1 MTFSK
6 RSLLFGALLLATA
19 GCGDDS
25 TPPVPGPS
33 EPTLSQEPLWSLE
46 RSTQNGAACFG
57 NSFAFADINGDGR
70 KDLVAALP
78 SCSWAATQGMGKVA
92 LYAGADSFFSP
103 EAVLGDM
110 TWQNTNS
117 RTSGRAMTVAAGN
130 VNGDAYADLL
140 VRGFYGV
147 QVFTGKADLNTVLTA
162 PVFRVPGNGIFST
175 AYFSDLNGDGL
186 DDLVSLRAGNASI
199 YLATPQA
206 SGAPF
211 TLVRTLPATASA
223 QVGDTNGD
231 GVADLLITVDEASSL
246 YLGCKTGSTQVCE
259 GPVTAQPVW
268 TSSLTLQS
276 VFPDQNGDGHVEFFV
291 GDYTDGRAW
300 LHLSE
305 GPTGVPST
313 VAAWY
318 VAGDPLFPGFGRTFE
333 PVGDLNGDGRKSE
346 FIVSA
351 VGRLYLY
358 TPEQGL
364 SEALRPSW
372 AFPEGDS
379 FEAAQQGLTGFQ
391 LLPAGDLTGD
401 GRDDLIIGIPPT
413 PQSPKPGKVI
423 VLAGGKVPDQ
433 NPAPFLPE
441 KRNCVASTSGKPD
454 ITVDGDVLGR
464 SLYVERKTFSDTSCE
479 VLEGCVGGAGER
491 RLLRFSVSIPN
502 FGKGPMV
509 IPGPT
514 TDPSLYQYDSCHAH
528 DHLIEFAN
536 YELKDERN
544 VVTATGRKQGFYLI
558 DFNPYC
564 MDAAPPADFGLDLG
578 ISPGWADIYTSD
590 LPCQWL
596 DITNVPDGVF
606 SLRVAVDT
614 RNIIDEED
622 VLPNFADVKLRLQG
636 DTVKR
641 EP

>member
-1 MTFSK
+1 MTLSK
-6 RSLLFGALLLATA
+6 RPLLLGALLLAA
-19 GCGDDS
+19 SGCGDDPA
-25 TPPVPGPS
+25 PPAPGPS
-33 EPTLSQEPLWSLE
+33 EPTLSQEPIWSLE
-46 RSTQNGAACFG
+46 QSTQNGASCFG

-78 SCSWAATQGMGKVA
+78 SCNWATTQGMGKVG
-92 LYAGADSFFSP
+92 LYAGTDSFFSP
-103 EAVLGDM
+103 DAVLGDM

-117 RTSGRAMTVAAGN
+117 RTSGRGMSVSAGN
-130 VNGDAYADLL
+130 VNGDSYADLL

-147 QVFTGKADLNTVLTA
+147 QVFTGKADLGTVLAA
-162 PVFRVPGNGIFST
+162 PAFRVPGNGTFGG
-175 AYFSDLNGDGL
+175 AHFSDLNGDGL
-186 DDLVSLRAGNASI
+186 DDLVSIKGGSASL
-199 YLATPQA
+199 YLATPQG
-206 SGAPF
+206 SGGPF
-211 TLVRTLPATASA
+211 TLARTLPAIATR
-223 QVGDTNGD
+223 QVGDTNDD
-231 GVADLLITVDEASSL
+231 GAEDLLVELDNESSL
-246 YLGCKTGSTQVCE
+246 YLGCKPGSSLACE

-268 TSSLTLQS
+268 TIARTVRT
-276 VFPDQNGDGHVEFFV
+276 VFPDQNGDGRAEVFV
-291 GDYTDGRAW
+291 GDYTSGRTW
-300 LHLSE
+300 LHLSDAA
-305 GPTGVPST
+305 TGGLST
-313 VAAWY
+313 VPAWS
-318 VAGDPLFPGFGRTFE
+318 VMGDPLFHGFAYDIQ
-333 PVGDLNGDGRKSE
+333 PVGDLDGDGKKTE
-346 FIVSA
+346 FVVTA
-351 VGRLYLY
+351 AGRLYLY

-364 SEALRPSW
+364 SAELRPSW
-372 AFPEGDS
+372 AWPEADS
-379 FEAAQQGLTGFQ
+379 FEGQHQLTGLE

-401 GRDDLIIGIPPT
+401 GRDDLILGIPP
-413 PQSPKPGKVI
+413 SWESSKPGRVM
-423 VLAGGKVPDQ
+423 VLSGGKVPDQ

-441 KRNCVASTSGKPD
+441 KRDCVAGTSGKPD

-479 VLEGCVGGAGER
+479 VLEGCVGGTGER

-536 YELKDERN
+536 YELKDEKN

-596 DITNVPDGVF
+596 DITNVPDGVY

-622 VLPNFADVKLRLQG
+622 MLPNFADVKLRLQG
-636 DTVKR
+636 DSVKR